1 LENRQEKTAATPSR
15 EAAAR
20 LLEIISQLLA
30 EIHPGRTDQSTP
42 LLDSSLDRDL
52 GLDSL
57 SRVELL
63 ARIEQTFNISLPEQL
78 LVTVD
83 TVRDLLR
90 AILGASAA
98 RADALTREAA
108 ALTLDRV
115 DDTPL
120 AAETLVEVVEWHVR
134 NHPDRPHIRFYSD
147 EERDDSI
154 TYRQLWDN
162 GTLVAAGLQHYGLH
176 PGESVLIMLPTGR
189 EYFFAFF
196 GILLAGGIPVPVY
209 PPGRLKQIEEH
220 LLRHAAIAD
229 NSLARIMI
237 TVTEAKRFARLMHTR
252 AVNLRHVLTL
262 ADLSR
267 AGDGTLPDFKRPALT
282 RENIAFLQYTS
293 GSTGLP
299 KGVVLTHANLL
310 ANIRVM
316 ARVLNVTSDDV
327 FISWLPLYHDMGLIG
342 AWLGSLHFACQLV
355 IMPPLAFIAKPH
367 RWLWAIHRYRGT
379 LSAAPNFAYELCLRR
394 IDDRQIEGLDL
405 SSWRVACNGAEAV
418 NPQTIRNFMKRFS
431 PYGFRPQAMLPVYG
445 LAESSVGLTFPRP
458 GSTVTIDR
466 IRRDGLMDSGK
477 AIPASDPGLNALE
490 FVCCGEP
497 LPGHQVRIVDKT
509 GRELP
514 ERMEGSL
521 QFKGPSATSGYF
533 KNPAKTRDLF
543 HGDWLDSGDKAYM
556 AEGSIYITGRSKD
569 IIIRAGRN
577 IYPEEM
583 EEAIGKIEGIR
594 AGNVAAF
601 GSRSEDATTERL
613 VILAETRK
621 KEPQALE
628 QLRRDING
636 VVTDLTG
643 SPPDTVVLAPPNT
656 VLKTSSGKIRR
667 NASREIYESGRIGK
681 APHPLWLQLARFIL
695 QGVRTRWQSG
705 LVQLRATLFAAWSWF
720 LYCGLAPVVAF
731 LVAILP
737 GENLRWTV
745 MRLGGRVLAGLTGT
759 KIRLHG
765 PENLPGPD
773 FPCILV
779 ANHAS
784 YLDGYVLAAVTR
796 HPFSFIAKA
805 ELRQK
810 PLVGFLLKRIGTLF
824 VERFDRQQ
832 GVADARML
840 ADKGKSGRS
849 LLFFP
854 EGTFMRMPGLL
865 PFKMGAFE
873 TAVRLGIPI
882 VPIAIRGTR
891 SILRAD
897 SWFPRRGAIVV
908 TIGKPIHPGTDP
920 GGGEKD
926 SWAATLLL
934 RDKTRQWLL
943 NHCGEP
949 DLIHEQPHLKPSGP
963 TLTP

>member
-1 LENRQEKTAATPSR
+1 MENRQKKIAATRSR
-15 EAAAR
+15 ETAGR
-20 LLEIISQLLA
+20 LLEIVSQLLA
-30 EIHPGRTDQSTP
+30 EIHPDRKDQVTP
-42 LLDSSLDRDL
+42 SLDSSLDRDL

-63 ARIEQTFNISLPEQL
+63 ARTEQTFNVTFSEQI

-90 AILGASAA
+90 AILGASTAL
-98 RADALTREAA
+98 ADVVPHEAA
-108 ALTLDRV
+108 AITLDRV

-120 AAETLVEVVEWHVR
+120 TAETLVEVVEWHVE
-134 NHPDRPHIRFYSD
+134 NHPDRPHIHFYSD
-147 EERDDSI
+147 EERDDFI
-154 TYRQLWDN
+154 TYRELWDN
-162 GTLVAAGLQHYGLH
+162 GALVAAGLQHYGLN

-220 LLRHAAIAD
+220 LLRHAAIAG

-237 TVTEAKRFARLMHTR
+237 TVTEAKRFARLMHST

-262 ADLSR
+262 SDLSR
-267 AGDGTLPDFKRPALT
+267 AGSGALPDFRRPALT
-282 RENIAFLQYTS
+282 KENIAFLQYTS

-327 FISWLPLYHDMGLIG
+327 FVSWLPLYHDMGLIG

-355 IMPPLAFIAKPH
+355 IMPPLAFIARPH

-394 IDDRQIEGLDL
+394 IDDRQIKGLDL

-418 NPQTIRNFMKRFS
+418 NPQTIRKFMKRFS
-431 PYGFRPQAMLPVYG
+431 SYGFRAQAMLPVYG
-445 LAESSVGLTFPRP
+445 LAESSVGLAFPRL
-458 GSTVTIDR
+458 GGTVTIDK
-466 IRRDGLMDSGK
+466 IRRNGLMDSGK
-477 AIPASDPGLNALE
+477 AIPTDDPGLKSLE

-497 LPGHQVRIVDKT
+497 LPGHQVRIVDAT

-543 HGDWLDSGDKAYM
+543 HGEWLNSGDKAYM
-556 AEGSIYITGRSKD
+556 AGGSIYITGRSKD

-594 AGNVAAF
+594 AGNVAVF
-601 GSRSEDATTERL
+601 GSRSEDATTEHL

-628 QLRRDING
+628 QLRRAINS

-643 SPPDTVVLAPPNT
+643 SPPDKVVLAPPNT

-667 NASREIYESGRIGK
+667 NASREVYESGRIGK
-681 APHPLWLQLARFIL
+681 APHPLWLQLVRFTIK
-695 QGVRTRWQSG
+695 GGRARWQSS
-705 LVQLRATLFAAWSWF
+705 LTHLRATLFAVWCWF
-720 LYCGLAPVVAF
+720 TYCTLAPIVAF
-731 LVAILP
+731 LVAVLP
-737 GENLRWTV
+737 GENLRWAV

-759 KIRLHG
+759 KIRLLG
-765 PENLPGPD
+765 AANLPGPD

-784 YLDGYVLAAVTR
+784 YLDGYVLAAVAR

-810 PLVGFLLKRIGTLF
+810 TFVGFLLKRIGTLF
-824 VERFDRQQ
+824 VERFDRQR
-832 GVADARML
+832 GMADARTL
-840 ADKGKSGRS
+840 ADKGKAGRS

-865 PFKMGAFE
+865 PFRMGAFE

-891 SILRAD
+891 SILRSG
-897 SWFPRRGAIVV
+897 SWFPRPGSIAV
-908 TIGKPIHPGTDP
+908 TIGRPIYPGTDP
-920 GGGEKD
+920 GGEEKN

-943 NHCGEP
+943 NYCGEP
-949 DLIHEQPHLKPSGP
+949 DLGHEQPHLTPSGP
-963 TLTP
+963 TLNS